1 MKIVMLGTGYVGL
14 VTGACFSE
22 FGYDVICVDKDKE
35 KINNLENGILPIYE
49 PGLEVLVKKNYNNGK
64 LKFSNSI
71 EKSIFRLDP
80 GSRDPS
86 PVQKAMI
93 FN

>member
-1 MKIVMLGTGYVGL
+1 MLGTGYVGL

-49 PGLEVLVKKNYNNGK
+49 PGLEVLVKKNYKNGK
-64 LKFSNSI
+64 LKFSNSNSDI
-71 EKSIFRLDP
+71 RVP
-80 GSRDPS
+80 GCFTA
-86 PVQKAMI
+86 PVMLILLRSK
-93 FN
+93 

>member
-49 PGLEVLVKKNYNNGK
+49 PGLEVLVKKNTSSINSCW
-64 LKFSNSI
+64 LKESRNWRWCI
-71 EKSIFRLDP
+71 WICINFRL
-80 GSRDPS
+80 R
-86 PVQKAMI
+86 I
-93 FN
+93 